1 MHLKSY
7 KAVTLWWFL
16 QHFLGGTT
24 AFLVLASLLN
34 QNLYYTI
41 MVAVDLYSSFWN
53 MFISVLRSNSGSY
66 ACQASTQH

>member
-41 MVAVDLYSSFWN
+41 MVAVDLYSSF
-53 MFISVLRSNSGSY
+53 
-66 ACQASTQH
+66 